1 MFDQEQILPQ
11 LAERLAQG
19 EPLERICRTLPG
31 APTTRTVRRWIAENP
46 TVSSEVAHARELGYD
61 AIAWRLRDVA
71 RNVAD
76 AGATGDTQRD
86 RLIVETDLKLLACW
100 DSKRY
105 GAKVQ
110 QDVDLTVRVSIADPT
125 RQLRNAATAQQ
136 VNAQCAPT
144 LPALEHS
151 GQVAALAVGALVQP
165 NRQEDPLP

>member
-11 LAERLAQG
+11 IADRLAEG
-19 EPLERICRTLPG
+19 IPLEKICRELPG
-31 APTTRTVRRWIAENP
+31 TPTTRTIRRWIAENP
-46 TVSSEVAHARELGYD
+46 TVSSVVAHAREIGYD

-110 QDVDLTVRVSIADPT
+110 QDVDLTVRVAIADPT
-125 RQLRNAATAQQ
+125 RQLRNAATTQPALAGEART
-136 VNAQCAPT
+136 V
-144 LPALEHS
+144 PALEHS
-151 GQVAALAVGALVQP
+151 GPVSALAVGALVQP
-165 NRQEDPLP
+165 NRGEDPSA